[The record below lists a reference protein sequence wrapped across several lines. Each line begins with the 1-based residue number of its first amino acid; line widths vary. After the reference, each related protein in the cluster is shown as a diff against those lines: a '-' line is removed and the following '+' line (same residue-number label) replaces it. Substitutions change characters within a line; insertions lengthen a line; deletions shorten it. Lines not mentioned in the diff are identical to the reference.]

1 MAHIPTLSLKESLL
15 FDVFCALV
23 VHKIYN
29 KYEVEPA
36 NLIATFLLLAGVP
49 ALPYYLL
56 VPCMESTVV
65 AVLLAY
71 ALFYVSLAVSVIL
84 YRISPMHPLAMYPG
98 PLYLK
103 ISKLFWMYHASTG
116 KQYVL
121 FTRLHD
127 KYGFVVRI
135 GPNELSI
142 VDVESIPP
150 IIGLRK
156 GPLPTHSALVWIAH
170 GIPGTIPSLP
180 AARDVDVHDQ
190 RRKLWNHGFTTSALK
205 ELQPAVENR
214 VLELVDELGKRTF
227 PKSGG
232 REISLDLALWMSNF
246 AMDRYDV
253 MGDMVLSGGF
263 SLVRKGDEGG
273 TRALLG
279 DFVECDSFPLHGEA
293 YRLTYK
299 DLRVVGVLQHTPWII
314 GLIHKLAAVPEGMR
328 KFQEFAFQRYKMR
341 RSQGTATRDLFHY
354 ITNEEGLE
362 KIEVPTDQGMN
373 DVLTAIGAGA
383 DTTSTVLAAVFF
395 YLLSNPSVCM
405 RLRKEVESEFPVEER
420 EPFDAVKLARM
431 PYLNAVMQYPP
442 LSNEALR
449 LQPPV
454 ATSLQRCPLEG
465 SGGVI
470 VAGRLVPESTI
481 LYLPPYLHHR
491 DERYFSP
498 SPDSFIPERWLDLDN
513 KKFTTNVAA
522 FIPFSAG
529 RANCVG
535 KSLALMEI
543 RMVVA
548 TIVQRFDM
556 EFAEGYDPHK
566 WEEDLQEFFV
576 MKVGKLPVV
585 LRARH

>member
-36 NLIATFLLLAGVP
+36 NFIATFLLLAGIP
-49 ALPYYLL
+49 ALPCYFLM
-56 VPCMESTVV
+56 PCMESIAV
-65 AVLLAY
+65 AAPLAY
-71 ALFYVSLAVSVIL
+71 GLFYISLAVSVIL
-84 YRISPMHPLAMYPG
+84 YRILPMHPLATYPG

-116 KQYVL
+116 KQYIL

-127 KYGFVVRI
+127 KYGPVVRI

-156 GPLPTHSALVWIAH
+156 GPQWIAH
-170 GIPGTIPSLP
+170 GIPGTIP
-180 AARDVDVHDQ
+180 AIVGMRDVELHRE
-190 RRKLWNHGFTTSALK
+190 RRKLWNHGFTTTALK
-205 ELQPAVENR
+205 EHQPAVQNR
-214 VLELVDELGKRTF
+214 VLELVDELGKRVFTQ
-227 PKSGG
+227 SGG
-232 REISLDLALWMSNF
+232 RETSLDLALWMSNF
-246 AMDRYDV
+246 TMDRYDV

-263 SLVRKGDEGG
+263 SFMRKGDEGG

-279 DFVECDSFPLHGEA
+279 DFVEA
-293 YRLTYK
+293 
-299 DLRVVGVLQHTPWII
+299 VGVLQHTPWII
-314 GLIHKLAAVPEGMR
+314 GLIHKLAVVPEGMR

-341 RSQGTATRDLFHY
+341 RSQGTATRDIFHY

-395 YLLSNPSVCM
+395 YLLSNPSVFM
-405 RLRKEVESEFPVEER
+405 RLRKEIDSEFPVEER
-420 EPFDAVKLARM
+420 EPFDAIKLARM
-431 PYLNAVMQYPP
+431 PYLNAVI
-442 LSNEALR
+442 NETLR
-449 LQPPV
+449 LQPAV
-454 ATSLQRCPLEG
+454 ATSVQRCPLEG
-465 SGGVI
+465 SGGI
-470 VAGRLVPESTI
+470 MVAGRLVPESTI

-498 SPDSFIPERWLDLDN
+498 SPNSFIPERWLDLDN
-513 KKFTTNVAA
+513 NKFTTNAAA

-535 KSLALMEI
+535 KNLALMEM

-548 TIVQRFDM
+548 TIVQKFDM
-556 EFAEGYDPHK
+556 RFAEGYDPLK
-566 WEEDLQEFFV
+566 WEEDLKEFFV

-585 LRARH
+585 LHARH